1 MGAKL
6 RAVALAVAFA
16 AGLLGS
22 AGPAS
27 SQVPPSTPSS
37 SSSPSDNVRIIPFGT
52 SFWWALSAL
61 LFGDD
66 PALLAGSARH
76 DPWSQTINGVSATPL
91 PESRTNLISTMIWG
105 GYDVSDHI
113 GLGPNQRLVLGGFYR
128 HDFAWTKFG
137 GFGEQTSDNNAFG
150 VLAVYVLDNW
160 QFSGGVAFDWGN
172 AEITNFPSGN
182 VGNFDT
188 RAHSAALQVGRVFT
202 LWGDA
207 MPPGRTSEGP
217 WPFRIRQMSVYFN
230 PVFRAGY
237 NRARADG
244 FTDNAGVAFG
254 KEIERAWTVGGSF
267 TLSAVLPQNG
277 AGPLWR
283 PYVEFSIDRQL
294 GYRHTIDQ
302 PTTGLVAHLD
312 HDKTYWGVSG
322 GLAVWVNRNV
332 SLGGSGFFRASGS
345 QEAAGG
351 LVWVRVN
358 LFGPGGV
365 LRTAIANR

>member
-6 RAVALAVAFA
+6 RTVALALAFT
-16 AGLLGS
+16 AGLIGL
-22 AGPAS
+22 AAPAS
-27 SQVPPSTPSS
+27 SQVPPNPSV
-37 SSSPSDNVRIIPFGT
+37 SSSPSATVRIIPFGT
-52 SFWWALSAL
+52 SFWWALSDL
-61 LFGDD
+61 LFGED
-66 PALLAGSARH
+66 PAVLAGTTRH
-76 DPWSQTINGVSATPL
+76 DPWSQTINGVGATPL

-128 HDFAWTKFG
+128 HDWAWTKFG
-137 GFGEQTSDNNAFG
+137 GFGEQTSENNAFG
-150 VLAVYVLDNW
+150 LLAVFVLDNW

-182 VGNFDT
+182 GGNFDT
-188 RAHSAALQVGRVFT
+188 RALAAAIQVSRVFT

-237 NRARADG
+237 TRARADG
-244 FTDNAGVAFG
+244 FTDNVGVAFG

-267 TLSAVLPQNG
+267 TLSAVLPQNDG
-277 AGPLWR
+277 GPLWR
-283 PYVEFSIDRQL
+283 PYIEFSIDRQL

-302 PTTGLVAHLD
+302 PTSGQVAHLD

-322 GLAVWVNRNV
+322 GVAVWVNRNV

-351 LVWVRVN
+351 LFWVRVN
-358 LFGPGGV
+358 LFGPGGY